1 MWPAPLKHG
10 SNPPV
15 SPCPRVPVSQTEGS
29 RLREHLS
36 EQEDRLKTV
45 EEDSERKDQRIQEL
59 QRLLGGMEQ
68 ESAALRE
75 TIRSRE
81 EELGNLRRMREEGRE
96 GEDRSVNSRLCTE
109 QEKKDLCSE
118 TNCVDFQSQAAGEG
132 GVRSERED
140 PPSGRHAEE
149 PAKESQTHDR
159 TGEGHMA
166 PLKGRH
172 LDSGCGFKRDSLG
185 V

>member
-1 MWPAPLKHG
+1 MLPAPLKHG
-10 SNPPV
+10 SNPPPPV
-15 SPCPRVPVSQTEGS
+15 SPSQTEGS

-36 EQEDRLKTV
+36 EQADRLKTV

-96 GEDRSVNSRLCTE
+96 GEERSANSRLSTE
-109 QEKKDLCSE
+109 RQEKYPCSK
-118 TNCVDFQSQAAGEG
+118 TPCGL
-132 GVRSERED
+132 SE
-140 PPSGRHAEE
+140 PSGWR
-149 PAKESQTHDR
+149 R
-159 TGEGHMA
+159 
-166 PLKGRH
+166 R
-172 LDSGCGFKRDSLG
+172 CRF
-185 V
+185 